1 MTSCPH
7 PLQNVNKISIAIPSS
22 IYFEYEQGTH
32 FPIFLQPLH
41 VSTFIPGLKISII
54 RRSPWKINLNDEGSV
69 LAVLEDTMLEIY
81 QRDHFLVNNA
91 YFHIFVFA

>member
-1 MTSCPH
+1 MGIK
-7 PLQNVNKISIAIPSS
+7 PLLCK
-22 IYFEYEQGTH
+22 YEGTH